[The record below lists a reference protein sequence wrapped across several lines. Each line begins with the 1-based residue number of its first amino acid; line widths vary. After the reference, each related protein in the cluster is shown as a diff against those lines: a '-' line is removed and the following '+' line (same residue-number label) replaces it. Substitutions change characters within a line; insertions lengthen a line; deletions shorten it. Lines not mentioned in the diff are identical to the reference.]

1 MNRLLLLC
9 AVLLTAISAHA
20 SNSPAYEQRRTDYI
34 DTSLAHFD
42 TDALPIQAYR
52 GLPLDTAGLHYILD
66 HIRTD
71 GDADFRIVQMVRVL
85 FLTQATHQY
94 DSVILASVNSVKY
107 WINYG
112 DSIHVY
118 WSENHM
124 AMWMGSDYL
133 LQQSYGRPV
142 DTLVRSRVLHYLQL
156 KNQYGFYEFNSSVYL
171 PYCLSGILNLADF
184 ATDPQI
190 KALATS
196 AAQKLMSDYLLRM
209 TNDKGTF
216 FPTAGRNYYGK
227 YETPYGQ
234 NHNNLIWLLTGMGPM
249 PDNASH
255 CGAFLATSD
264 IPVDTVSNSWRPTLD
279 TVFQN
284 GHSLAASFAINEGQD
299 TIARIIFRWSGGGY
313 FMPSVV
319 LGSGAMIADSGLW
332 NNYTFQSFRQ
342 LSGLPLSLY
351 PQLSQSLNVISYSS
365 LIMDARLAEYKH
377 NSVTLSST
385 QDFFK
390 GKVGFQ
396 QWPCVAN
403 VGTTAVYTAS
413 GPVYAN
419 WEDHSEDNANY
430 HLPYVE
436 QHHNVALLMYRPQP
450 VPDLIPYHNT
460 DVALHWNVADFDQS
474 VNDSLWFVGRQ
485 GSSYAAAR
493 MYCIGQIDSQA
504 ACHYTTDG
512 SAYVIVVGDSTL
524 YGSFQNF
531 QTLVHNSRFSD
542 SRYYDSVNH
551 LSVYQAQITFDTI
564 SISYAWGID
573 STAPN
578 GIRDLSAPA
587 ALHVYPNPATDQV
600 TVTLADHAATATLQV
615 TDLMGRVVYSY
626 DGTLQTGTAL
636 HIDTKAW
643 PQGMYILTGD
653 SPQGRYTQKLVKE

>member
-1 MNRLLLLC
+1 MNRFLLFLSAC
-9 AVLLTAISAHA
+9 CIALTSLAA
-20 SNSPAYEQRRTDYI
+20 NSPAYEQRRTAYI
-34 DTSLAHFD
+34 DTCLAHFD
-42 TDALPIQAYR
+42 YDALPIQAYR
-52 GLPLDTAGLHYILD
+52 GLPLDTAGMNYILN

-85 FLTQATHQY
+85 FLTQSTHQY
-94 DSVILASVNSVKY
+94 DSAILSSLNSVKY

-142 DTLVRSRVLHYLQL
+142 DTLVKKRVLHYLQL

-196 AAQKLMSDYLLRM
+196 AAQKLTSEYLLRL
-209 TNDKGTF
+209 TNDKGVF

-234 NHNNLIWLLTGMGPM
+234 NHNNLIWLLTGMGQM

-264 IPVDTVSNSWRPTLD
+264 LPVDTVTHSWIPTLD
-279 TVFQN
+279 TVYQN
-284 GHSLAASFAINEGQD
+284 GHSLDATFAINASQD
-299 TIARIIFRWSGGGY
+299 TVARIIFRWSGGGY
-313 FMPSVV
+313 FQPSVV
-319 LGSGAMIADSGLW
+319 LGSGSMIADSGMW
-332 NNYTFQSFRQ
+332 NNYTFQAFRQ
-342 LSGLPLSLY
+342 LAGVPVFLY
-351 PQLSQSLNVISYSS
+351 PQLAQNLSVISLSS
-365 LIMDARLAEYKH
+365 LIMDARLAIFKH
-377 NSVTLSST
+377 HSVTLSST

-390 GKVGFQ
+390 GKIGFQ

-430 HLPYVE
+430 HLPYV
-436 QHHNVALLMYRPQP
+436 QQRHNVALLMYRPEP
-450 VPDLIPYHNT
+450 VPAMLPYHNA

-474 VNDSLWFVGRQ
+474 LNDSLWFVGRQ

-512 SAYVIVVGDSTL
+512 SSYVIVVGDSAM
-524 YGSFQNF
+524 YGSFQHF
-531 QTLVHNSRFSD
+531 QTLVHNSHFSD
-542 SRYYDSVNH
+542 SRYYDSINH

-578 GIRDLSAPA
+578 GIRDISSNT
-587 ALHVYPNPATDQV
+587 ALHIYPNPATDQI
-600 TVTLADHAATATLQV
+600 TVTLADQSDVTTVQV
-615 TDLMGRVVYSY
+615 SDLMGRVVYTY
-626 DGTLQTGTAL
+626 DGSLTTGAAIRIGTR
-636 HIDTKAW
+636 TW
-643 PQGMYILTGD
+643 PQGMYLLTAD
-653 SPQGRYTQKLVKE
+653 SPSGRYTQKFVKE

>member
-1 MNRLLLLC
+1 MNRFVLLF
-9 AVLLTAISAHA
+9 AVLFAAVAAHA
-20 SNSPAYEQRRTDYI
+20 SNSPAYEQRRSDYI
-34 DTSLAHFD
+34 DTALAHFD
-42 TDALPIQAYR
+42 SDALPIQAYR
-52 GLPLDTAGLHYILD
+52 GLPLDSAALYGMLSD
-66 HIRTD
+66 IRTD
-71 GDADFRIVQMVRVL
+71 GDADFHIVQMVRVL
-85 FLTQATHQY
+85 FLTQSTHQY
-94 DSVILASVNSVKY
+94 DSVILSSLNSVKY

-142 DTLVRSRVLHYLQL
+142 DTVVKNRVLHYLQL

-196 AAQKLMSDYLLRM
+196 AAQKLTSDYLLRL

-264 IPVDTVSNSWRPTLD
+264 LPVDTITNSWRPTID
-279 TVFQN
+279 TVYQN
-284 GHSLAASFAINEGQD
+284 GHSLNATFAINAGQD
-299 TIARIIFRWSGGGY
+299 SIARIIFRWSGGGY
-313 FMPSVV
+313 FQPSVV
-319 LGSGAMIADSGLW
+319 LGSAAMITDSNMW
-332 NNYTFQSFRQ
+332 NNYTFQSFHQ
-342 LSGLPLSLY
+342 LAGLPLSLY
-351 PQLSQSLNVISYSS
+351 PQIAQSLSVLSYSS
-365 LIMDARLAEYKH
+365 LIMDARLAIYKH
-377 NSVTLSST
+377 HSVTLSSA

-436 QHHNVALLMYRPQP
+436 QHHNVALLMYRPEP
-450 VPDLIPYHNT
+450 VPDIIPYHNT
-460 DVALHWNVADFDQS
+460 DVALHWTTSDFDES
-474 VNDSLWFVGRQ
+474 LNDSLWFVGRQ

-512 SAYVIVVGDSTL
+512 SAYVIVVGDSDM

-531 QTLVHNSRFSD
+531 KALVHNAHFSD
-542 SRYYDSVNH
+542 SRYYDSINH
-551 LSVYQAQITFDTI
+551 LSVYQAQITFDTTT
-564 SISYAWGID
+564 ISYAWGID
-573 STAPN
+573 SIAPN
-578 GIRDLSAPA
+578 SIHDMTDNG
-587 ALHVYPNPATDQV
+587 ALRVYPNPASDQV
-600 TVTLADHAATATLQV
+600 TVTLADHATTATLQI

-626 DGTLQTGTAL
+626 DGALTTGTTL
-636 HIDTKAW
+636 RIDTRAW
-643 PQGMYILTGD
+643 PQGMYLLTGD
-653 SPQGRYTQKLVKE
+653 SPSGRYTQKLVKE